1 MKTPAAALW
10 VPGFLAG
17 GTASGIKKSGAKD
30 LALIFCPHGATA
42 AGVFTAN
49 QIKSPA
55 VLLSR
60 ARLARGRAHAIL
72 ANSGCANTYTGEA
85 GMGDTREITRQT
97 AAALGV
103 GEGGIL
109 MSSTGVIGARL
120 PRGKISHAI
129 PGLVAR
135 LSATGWP
142 EAADAIRTTDTRSKL
157 AFRKARL
164 AEGDVR
170 VLGIAKGA
178 GMIEPHMAT
187 LLVFLATNA
196 AVRAPFLRRVLRD
209 ACEGSFNRMTID
221 GCMSTSDTAVIL
233 ASGTQCR
240 HYLAPAAASGRRF
253 ARMVAEVCRELA
265 EAIVSDGEGVTK
277 RVAVRVRGARSDR
290 EARVAAYAVANS
302 LLVKTALRGEDP
314 NWGRIVQALGASAA
328 RIRPDRIGLRFD
340 KVSLLKLGRW
350 LGLAAEGAARRVMRG
365 DAWEMTI
372 DLGAGRGTAE
382 VLTGDL
388 TEEYIR
394 INADYRS

>member
-1 MKTPAAALW
+1 MRTPTGAPW

-17 GTASGIKKSGAKD
+17 GTASGIKKSGARD
-30 LALIFCPHGATA
+30 MALIFCPHGATA
-42 AGVFTAN
+42 AGVFTTN
-49 QIKSPA
+49 QVRSPA
-55 VLLSR
+55 VVLSR
-60 ARLARGRAHAIL
+60 ERLSRGRAHAIL

-85 GMGDTREITRQT
+85 GARDAREIARKA

-103 GEGGIL
+103 REGGIL
-109 MSSTGVIGARL
+109 TSSTGVIGSRL
-120 PRGKISHAI
+120 PLTKMSRAI

-135 LSATGWP
+135 LSATGWQD
-142 EAADAIRTTDTRSKL
+142 AADAIRTTDTRSKL
-157 AFRKARL
+157 AFRRARL

-196 AVRAPFLRRVLRD
+196 AVQAPFLRRVLRE
-209 ACEGSFNRMTID
+209 ACEGSFNRVTID

-240 HYLAPAAASGRRF
+240 DGFAPASASGKRF

-265 EAIVSDGEGVTK
+265 DAIVSDGEGVTK
-277 RVAVRVRGARSDR
+277 RVAVRVRGARTDR

-328 RIRPDRIGLRFD
+328 RIRPDRIGIRFG
-340 KVSLLKLGRW
+340 KVTLLGRGRW
-350 LGLAAEGAARRVMRG
+350 LGVAAEAAARRVMRG

-372 DLGAGRGTAE
+372 DLGAGRGTWE

-388 TEEYIR
+388 TEDYIR